1 MISIFKRTVKQRF
14 SHRWLSLVT
23 RWLDK
28 RIPPASQ
35 HRLTMNNI
43 FVLPT
48 GFGWAFIIISLC
60 LFLLGTNYQNNLMVL
75 LSYILLSVML
85 LTLFYTHQNFARLA
99 VKSMPLAPFHC
110 HQSGTFYL
118 AVVQQD
124 MPGGKGNL
132 SNDSRSKDTQSK
144 QCRGNIVASWFGHKT
159 QYPFILGATE
169 NGDAQNGDSQNTMQ
183 RLPIPITHRTRG
195 VYTLPRLTLA
205 CDFPLGLYKCWTHL
219 DFSAEVVVYAKPL
232 KGEVIKVTASN
243 DDSEQNPSNS
253 ATSAQSSSDFH
264 SLTDYKEGQPLNRV
278 VWKQVAKSGD
288 WVVKEFADP
297 VQLKQLLSVDANVE
311 TETAISLLTFQ
322 VLEQSQ
328 QGNHFGLK
336 YQSIDIEPSSGEA
349 HTHQCLT
356 ALACLRNTSSPFGN
370 NAYINRTGNNAQ
382 EVSHTKKTSQ
392 AKKTSNTSKAARS

>member
-1 MISIFKRTVKQRF
+1 MISTVKRAVKRRF

-28 RIPPASQ
+28 RIPPAAQ

-48 GFGWAFIIISLC
+48 GFGWAFIAMSLC

-75 LSYILLSVML
+75 LSYILLSIML

-110 HQSGTFYL
+110 HQSGTFHL
-118 AVVQQD
+118 AIVQQD
-124 MPGGKGNL
+124 MPDGKRN
-132 SNDSRSKDTQSK
+132 RSTEIGIKETQNK
-144 QCRGNIVASWFGHKT
+144 QCRGSIVASWFGHNT
-159 QYPFILGATE
+159 QYPFVLGATK
-169 NGDAQNGDSQNTMQ
+169 NGSVNNVTQ
-183 RLPIPITHRTRG
+183 RLLIPITHGARG
-195 VYTLPRLTLA
+195 VYALPRLTLA

-232 KGEVIKVTASN
+232 KGDVVKITAS
-243 DDSEQNPSNS
+243 DDFSEQNTSN
-253 ATSAQSSSDFH
+253 ATTSANSSSDFH

-297 VQLKQLLSVDANVE
+297 VHRKQLLSVDANVE

-328 QGNHFGLK
+328 HGNHFGLK
-336 YQSIDIEPSSGEA
+336 YQSIDIEPSSGET
-349 HTHQCLT
+349 HRHQCLK
-356 ALACLRNTSSPFGN
+356 ALACLRNSASGFIHPANTRSAGNASEANSATKTSS
-370 NAYINRTGNNAQ
+370 
-382 EVSHTKKTSQ
+382 VSR
-392 AKKTSNTSKAARS
+392 AARS

>member
-48 GFGWAFIIISLC
+48 GFGWAFIIMSLC

-124 MPGGKGNL
+124 MSGGKDNL
-132 SNDSRSKDTQSK
+132 SKQS
-144 QCRGNIVASWFGHKT
+144 RGNIVASWFGHKT
-159 QYPFILGATE
+159 QYPFILGAKD
-169 NGDAQNGDSQNTMQ
+169 NGNAQHTTQ

-232 KGEVIKVTASN
+232 KGEVLKVTASN
-243 DDSEQNPSNS
+243 DESEQNTNNT

-370 NAYINRTGNNAQ
+370 NAYINRTGDNAQ
-382 EVSHTKKTSQ
+382 EASRANKTSP
-392 AKKTSNTSKAARS
+392 AKKTKKMSKAARS

>member
-23 RWLDK
+23 GWLDK

-48 GFGWAFIIISLC
+48 GFGWAFIIMSLC

-124 MPGGKGNL
+124 MSGGKDNL
-132 SNDSRSKDTQSK
+132 SKQS
-144 QCRGNIVASWFGHKT
+144 RGNIVASWFGHKT
-159 QYPFILGATE
+159 QYPFILGAKD
-169 NGDAQNGDSQNTMQ
+169 NGNAQHTTQ

-232 KGEVIKVTASN
+232 KGEVNKVSASN
-243 DDSEQNPSNS
+243 DESEQNTNNTAS
-253 ATSAQSSSDFH
+253 SAQSSSDFH
-264 SLTDYKEGQPLNRV
+264 SLTDYKEGLPLNRV

-297 VQLKQLLSVDANVE
+297 LQLKQLLSVDANVE

-336 YQSIDIEPSSGEA
+336 YQSIDIEPSSGET

-356 ALACLRNTSSPFGN
+356 ALACLRNTSSPFEN

>member
-1 MISIFKRTVKQRF
+1 VISIFKRIVKQRF
-14 SHRWLSLVT
+14 SHRLLSLVT
-23 RWLDK
+23 GWLDK

-48 GFGWAFIIISLC
+48 GFGWAFIIMSLC

-99 VKSMPLAPFHC
+99 VKSTPLAPFHC

-124 MPGGKGNL
+124 MPGGKDNL
-132 SNDSRSKDTQSK
+132 SNDSGSKDTQSK
-144 QCRGNIVASWFGHKT
+144 QCRGHIVASWFGHKT
-159 QYPFILGATE
+159 HYPFILGAKD
-169 NGDAQNGDSQNTMQ
+169 NGNAQNGDSQNTMQ

-232 KGEVIKVTASN
+232 KGEVIKVPASN
-243 DDSEQNPSNS
+243 DESEQNPSNA
-253 ATSAQSSSDFH
+253 ATSSQSSSDFH

-336 YQSIDIEPSSGEA
+336 YQSIDIEPSSGET

-356 ALACLRNTSSPFGN
+356 ALACLRNTSSPFENHG
-370 NAYINRTGNNAQ
+370 YINRTGNNAQ
-382 EVSHTKKTSQ
+382 GASHAIKTSL
-392 AKKTSNTSKAARS
+392 AKKTKTMSKAAGS

>member
-1 MISIFKRTVKQRF
+1 MISIFKRAVKQRF

-48 GFGWAFIIISLC
+48 GFGWAFIIMSLC
-60 LFLLGTNYQNNLMVL
+60 LFLLGTNYQNNLMVI

-85 LTLFYTHQNFARLA
+85 LTVFYTHQNFARLA

-110 HQSGTFYL
+110 HQSGIFYL
-118 AVVQQD
+118 AVVQHD

-132 SNDSRSKDTQSK
+132 RNDSRSKDTQSK

-159 QYPFILGATE
+159 QYPFILGAKD
-169 NGDAQNGDSQNTMQ
+169 NGNAQHTTQ
-183 RLPIPITHRTRG
+183 RLPIPVTHRTRG

-243 DDSEQNPSNS
+243 DDSEQNTNNA

-288 WVVKEFADP
+288 WVVKEFADS
-297 VQLKQLLSVDANVE
+297 VNFKQLLSVDANVE

-336 YQSIDIEPSSGEA
+336 YQSIDIEPSNGET

-356 ALACLRNTSSPFGN
+356 ALACLRNTSSPFEN
-370 NAYINRTGNNAQ
+370 HAYINRTGNNAQ
-382 EVSHTKKTSQ
+382 EASRANKTSP
-392 AKKTSNTSKAARS
+392 AKKTKKMSTAARS

>member
-14 SHRWLSLVT
+14 SHRWLFLVT

-48 GFGWAFIIISLC
+48 GFGWAFIIMSLC

-99 VKSMPLAPFHC
+99 VKSTPLVPFHC

-118 AVVQQD
+118 AIVQQD
-124 MPGGKGNL
+124 MSGGKDNL
-132 SNDSRSKDTQSK
+132 SQDTQNK
-144 QCRGNIVASWFGHKT
+144 PCRGNIVASWFGHKT

-169 NGDAQNGDSQNTMQ
+169 NGDAHNTTQ

-195 VYTLPRLTLA
+195 VYKLPRLTLA

-243 DDSEQNPSNS
+243 DDSEQNTNNA

-278 VWKQVAKSGD
+278 VWKQVAKNGD

-336 YQSIDIEPSSGEA
+336 YQSIDIEPSSGET

-356 ALACLRNTSSPFGN
+356 ALACLRNISSPFEN
-370 NAYINRTGNNAQ
+370 NANINRTGDNAQ
-382 EVSHTKKTSQ
+382 EANHDKKTSQ
-392 AKKTSNTSKAARS
+392 AKKTSNTSKAARL